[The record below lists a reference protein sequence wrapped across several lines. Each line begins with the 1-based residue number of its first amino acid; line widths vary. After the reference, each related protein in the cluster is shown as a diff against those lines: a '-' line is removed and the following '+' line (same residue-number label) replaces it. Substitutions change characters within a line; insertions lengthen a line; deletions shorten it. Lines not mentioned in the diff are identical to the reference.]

1 MNSTH
6 TASTRHQP
14 ASAGRHLQGLTE
26 QVKSLR
32 QEVLAYEQARR
43 TDIERAAPD
52 CRASARNLIHY
63 LAVRQHD
70 LRELQRGLARL
81 GLSSLGR
88 MEANVLPTLNA
99 VLLALHRLAGETAA
113 ALEELDTDMGQG
125 DRLLRAHTLRILG
138 PSPQNRD
145 VRIMVTMPGEAASD
159 PSVALRAL
167 ERGMDIMRVNCAH
180 DDAAAWTQMVAHARE
195 AARQSGRGCRT
206 EFDLAGPK
214 LRTGAVLPGPEVLKF
229 KPLRDLLGRVVTP
242 ARVFFGEEGVSVPV
256 GALFVPLL
264 AGQALQAYALQAQ
277 AGDELRLTDAR
288 GRRRRLH
295 LTEVTP
301 AGWLC
306 TCERTGYLTS
316 GQRLTLYRGGRAAG
330 RVQIGH
336 LAAKEQA
343 LLLHVG
349 ERLVLTREPTPG
361 ESAGP
366 GRPAHISCTL
376 PQVFAAA
383 RAGQRVLLDDGRIA
397 GVVREATPDALNIE
411 ITQAA
416 GTQGADNQAAGSR
429 AAGSRGAG
437 IQGAGGKMKPGGT
450 RLRAEK
456 GINLPDTEL
465 DLPVLGE
472 KDRRDLAFFAPH
484 ADLVSL
490 SFVRHRH
497 DVEALIAELGRIG
510 AHRLS
515 IVLKIEN
522 RQAFENLP
530 ELLLAALE
538 HAPVAVMVARGDLA
552 VEIGFE
558 RLAEV
563 QEEILWLC
571 EAAHVPV
578 IWATQVLD
586 TLARTGA
593 PTRAEVTDAAM
604 AGRAE
609 CVMLNKGPYIDE
621 AIGFLDDV
629 LGRMR
634 DHQNKKTAML
644 RKLRVSGRAR
654 AAGPLP

>member
-1 MNSTH
+1 MTSIK
-6 TASTRHQP
+6 P
-14 ASAGRHLQGLTE
+14 KSAEYHLQQLTG
-26 QVKSLR
+26 QVQHLC
-32 QEVLAYEQARR
+32 QEVLDYENTRR
-43 TDIERAAPD
+43 ADIERAAPE

-99 VLLALHRLAGETAA
+99 VLLALHRLAGETSSA
-113 ALEELDTDMGQG
+113 EVVSDTDMDLG
-125 DRLLRAHTLRILG
+125 DRLLRAHALQILG
-138 PSPQNRD
+138 PSPHNRD
-145 VRIMVTMPGEAASD
+145 VRIMVTMPGEAADD
-159 PSVALRAL
+159 PTISLRAL
-167 ERGMDIMRVNCAH
+167 ERGMDIMRINCAH
-180 DDAAAWTQMVAHARE
+180 DDAAAWTRMVAHSAK
-195 AARQSGRGCRT
+195 AARQLGRECRI

-214 LRTGAVLPGPEVLKF
+214 LRTGSVLPGPEVLKF
-229 KPLRDLLGRVVTP
+229 RPLRDLLGRVVTP
-242 ARVFFGEEGVSVPV
+242 ARLFFGEVGAAVPV
-256 GALFVPLL
+256 GAVFVPLMAGHL
-264 AGQALQAYALQAQ
+264 AQAQSLAAQ

-288 GRRRRLH
+288 GRQRRLK

-301 AGWLC
+301 AGWTC
-306 TCERTGYLTS
+306 TCERTGYVTS
-316 GQRLTLYRGGRAAG
+316 GQRLTLHRGGRALG

-336 LAAKEQA
+336 LAAKPQA

-349 ERLVLTREPTPG
+349 ERLLLTREPTPG

-376 PQVFAAA
+376 PQVFAAV
-383 RAGQRVLLDDGRIA
+383 RAGHRILLDDGKIA
-397 GVVREATPDALNIE
+397 GVIRQATQDALDIE

-416 GTQGADNQAAGSR
+416 GGSAR
-429 AAGSRGAG
+429 L
-437 IQGAGGKMKPGGT
+437 GGVK
-450 RLRAEK
+450 LRAEK
-456 GINLPDTEL
+456 GINLPDTDL
-465 DLPVLGE
+465 GLPVLGE
-472 KDRRDLAFFAPH
+472 KDLQDLQQVAPH
-484 ADLVSL
+484 ADLISL
-490 SFVRHRH
+490 SFVRRRQ

-510 AHRLS
+510 ASQTS
-515 IVLKIEN
+515 IVLKIET

-530 ELLLAALE
+530 DLLLAALE
-538 HAPVAVMVARGDLA
+538 HAPAAVMVARGDLA

-563 QEEILWLC
+563 QEEMLWLC

-609 CVMLNKGPYIDE
+609 AVMLNKGPYVDE

-644 RKLRVSGRAR
+644 RKLHVSGKS
-654 AAGPLP
+654 GGET